1 MVPLGRNMSRKSP
14 VAGLVAGLVFLFLVA
29 ALAALLAAVGVL
41 VWVYVENK
49 NPISPSDHFYS
60 KAAVATD
67 AGICS
72 EVGR

>member
-1 MVPLGRNMSRKSP
+1 MLVPLGRKMVRKS
-14 VAGLVAGLVFLFLVA
+14 LVAGLVFLLV
-29 ALAALLAAVGVL
+29 AAVGVF
-41 VWVYVENK
+41 VGVFMGVGNK

>member
-14 VAGLVAGLVFLFLVA
+14 VAGLVAGLVFLFLV
-29 ALAALLAAVGVL
+29 AALLAAVGVL

>member
-29 ALAALLAAVGVL
+29 ALLAAVGVL
-41 VWVYVENK
+41 VCVYVGNK